1 MGATT
6 ISTVED
12 VFKILYP
19 GGIEPLLYDTSDGG
33 KLFAWLP
40 KAYDF
45 EGLQW
50 NITIQTT
57 GTEGAN
63 NYADALDAM
72 GNPEIDTFVVPRV
85 GEDYA
90 HINVSTKSVAASRS
104 NKGALRQTMGLS
116 VESAKYAVKRSMASM
131 LWGDGSG
138 ARARLSTGTPSG
150 TTLTLLTR
158 GDVTRFEKN
167 MRVVS
172 SASTYAARNPGELT
186 VSKVNRKTGVITF
199 TQTVTTGIPAIAA
212 SDYLY
217 RKGDSAPFNG
227 VFGWIPKA
235 DATRTGT
242 LYGVDR
248 STDEMRLAGSYVDGG
263 GAPMYDVLEDACGEN
278 DFQGGRGNVFFVNTL
293 DWKRLKKELHGLQR
307 ITIPTSN
314 PKIGMSAL
322 AFDGPNGPVAFI
334 VDKDCP
340 QGHALLTNRK
350 CWLLRGLRNLPHMAD
365 EDGQKWRMAPSS
377 PHVRAELRCW
387 GNLGCY
393 RPQDNTAIK
402 W

>member
-1 MGATT
+1 MGAVT

-12 VFKILYP
+12 VYKILYP
-19 GGIEPLLYDTSDGG
+19 QGVEPLLYDTSDGG

-72 GNPEIDTFVVPRV
+72 GNPDVDTFVVPRV

-90 HINVSTKSVAASRS
+90 HINVSTKSIAASRT
-104 NKGALRQTMGLS
+104 NKGALRQSMGLA
-116 VESAKYAVKRSMASM
+116 VDSAKYAVKRSMANM
-131 LWGDGSG
+131 LWSAG
-138 ARARLSTGTPSG
+138 AGIRGVISSISTNTI
-150 TTLTLLTR
+150 TLTTR

-167 MRVVS
+167 MRVKS
-172 SASTYAARNPGELT
+172 SASTYAAANAGYLT
-186 VSKVNRKTGVITF
+186 VTKVNRVTGVITF
-199 TQTVTTGIPAIAA
+199 DQNVTTGIAAAAA
-212 SDYLY
+212 SDNLY
-217 RKGDSAPFNG
+217 RLGDNASFQG
-227 VFGWIPKA
+227 VFGWVPKA
-235 DATRTGT
+235 DATRTST

-248 STDEMRLAGSYVDGG
+248 STDEARLAGSYVDGG

-278 DFQGGRGNVFFVNTL
+278 DFHGGRGNVCFVNTL

-307 ITIPTSN
+307 IEIPTSN

-322 AFDGPNGPVAFI
+322 AFDGPNGPIAFI
-334 VDKDCP
+334 VDRDCP
-340 QGHALLTNRK
+340 QGHSLLTNRK
-350 CWLLRGLRNLPHMAD
+350 AWLLRGLRNLPHMAD

-387 GNLGCY
+387 GNLGNF
-393 RPQDNTAIK
+393 RPQDSTAIK